1 MTAPGAVGGAP
12 LHDRAFLGHPR
23 GLGYLAFTEA
33 WERFSYYGMQSLL
46 VLYMAKQ
53 LLLPGHVENI
63 AFFASF
69 RRLFGS
75 LDGAALASAIFG
87 TYAALVYFT
96 PTLGGLIADRWLG
109 KRRAVLAGALLM
121 ALGHFLMAF
130 EVSFLFALLAL
141 VLGSGL
147 FKGNLASQIGA
158 LYRPDDLRRADAFQ
172 IYYLAINAGV
182 IISPLVTG
190 TLGEKIGWDWGFGA
204 AGVGMLIGIAI
215 YLAGQ
220 RYLPP
225 EHFEAKVRSTATRPK
240 MTRDDWTMLGIIL
253 LIIPVLAVSLLPN
266 QEIFNAYLLWG
277 DRDFALSLMGEKLPT
292 TWLITLDAVVSVSF
306 LAIVALFY
314 RWYGKRWREPD
325 ELTKIV
331 IGTAF
336 AVGGM
341 LCLYMAA
348 ATQAPGGKIGL
359 FWPFAFHVVN
369 SIAFAHVLPV
379 GLALFARLAP
389 KPIEATVIGL
399 FSMTF
404 FLANAAVGW
413 VGSLFAT
420 MATTDFWLLHAALA
434 GGAGV
439 VFVVLKVAL
448 ATRLRSGAT
457 APAAA

>member
-1 MTAPGAVGGAP
+1 MTVPEIAPETPP
-12 LHDRAFLGHPR
+12 LDRSFLGHPK

-63 AFFASF
+63 AFFGDF
-69 RRLFGS
+69 RKLFGS

-109 KRRAVLAGALLM
+109 KRRTVLAGALLM

-141 VLGSGL
+141 VIGSGL
-147 FKGNLASQIGA
+147 FKGNLASQIGS
-158 LYRPDDLRRADAFQ
+158 LYGPGDLRRADAFQ

-190 TLGEKIGWDWGFGA
+190 TLGEKVGWDWGFGA
-204 AGVGMLIGIAI
+204 AGVGMLIGIVI

-220 RYLPP
+220 KYLPP
-225 EHFEAKVRSTATRPK
+225 EPREAKVKAAGPK
-240 MTRDDWTMLGIIL
+240 MTRDDWTMLGVIVL
-253 LIIPVLAVSLLPN
+253 LIPVLAVSMLPN

-277 DRDFALSLMGEKLPT
+277 DRDFGLTFMGTTLPT
-292 TWLITLDAVVSVSF
+292 TWLITLDAIVSVSF
-306 LAIVALFY
+306 LAGVALFY

-331 IGTAF
+331 IGCGF

-348 ATQAPGGKIGL
+348 ATQPPGGKIGL
-359 FWPFAFHVVN
+359 FWPVAFHIVN
-369 SIAFAHVLPV
+369 SIGFAHVLPV
-379 GLALFARLAP
+379 ALALFARLAP
-389 KPIEATVIGL
+389 KPVEATAIGM
-399 FSMTF
+399 FQMAF
-404 FLANAAVGW
+404 FLANATVGW
-413 VGSLFAT
+413 LGGLFTT
-420 MATTDFWLLHAALA
+420 MPTTQFWLLHAALA
-434 GGAGV
+434 GGAGM
-439 VFVVLKVAL
+439 VFLILKFAL
-448 ATRLRSGAT
+448 AGRLRAAPVP
-457 APAAA
+457 APA